1 MQLTHQSF
9 QPQTLTVSCCLQ
21 AWVPEDEVMLV
32 HSFGLGWDEVTAS
45 NLLAVDKV
53 QNSDTTARLTSELRL
68 GQDSV
73 CTMALLTMHE
83 PCMSTCWPWASTD
96 L

>member
-1 MQLTHQSF
+1 MSNAW
-9 QPQTLTVSCCLQ
+9 LQ

-53 QNSDTTARLTSELRL
+53 TPH
-68 GQDSV
+68 
-73 CTMALLTMHE
+73 LLAGLLLVLLVHG
-83 PCMSTCWPWASTD
+83 ANANV
-96 L
+96 